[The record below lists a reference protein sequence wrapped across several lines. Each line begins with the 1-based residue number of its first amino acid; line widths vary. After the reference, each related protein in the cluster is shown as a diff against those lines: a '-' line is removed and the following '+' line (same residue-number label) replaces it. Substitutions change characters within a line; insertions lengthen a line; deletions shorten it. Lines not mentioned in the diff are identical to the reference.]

1 MTTIKHGTISVEI
14 PDELAPPE
22 KAGKLGP
29 EEVARIPKPPRG
41 LGLICFQAADSF
53 EKAGDKFAPPPGV
66 TPASLR
72 AAGKRADEIDQVLLD
87 LDVLRQILQQAN
99 LLFDADAWEQI
110 RKMNDQVKAQAKHD
124 PALATMFQQLLDYF
138 ARGPR
143 GSKGGAPGGSGAP
156 PQ

>member
-1 MTTIKHGTISVEI
+1 MTIVKHGTISIKI

-22 KAGKLGP
+22 RAGKLAP

-41 LGLICFQAADSF
+41 IGLICAQAADAI

-72 AAGKRADEIDQVLLD
+72 AAGERADEIDQFLLD
-87 LDVLRQILQQAN
+87 LEVVQQILQQAN
-99 LLFDADAWEQI
+99 LLFDADAWEQV

-124 PALATMFQQLLDYF
+124 PALAKMFQQLLDYF

-143 GSKGGAPGGSGAP
+143 GTKGGAGASGNTP